1 MFGSI
6 TMAYDIYKLS
16 TEVEAIATKRAG
28 DDIREIANQ
37 LEVAL
42 NSFLS
47 GCNSISNSVCNLNFK
62 NVEEIS
68 STDENKEATF

>member
-16 TEVEAIATKRAG
+16 TEVEAIGTKRLLKKS
-28 DDIREIANQ
+28 Q
-37 LEVAL
+37 LKDVAL

-47 GCNSISNSVCNLNFK
+47 GCDATITNYCNFNPDAENEENSSL
-62 NVEEIS
+62 
-68 STDENKEATF
+68 